1 MCSRTASGIW
11 KKRAKAE
18 LKIHIAD
25 PTGLCFGVRRAI
37 SKLEE
42 ELLRSE
48 TVFSLGSPIHNPQET
63 ERLSRMGLTVVESA
77 EEVPAGSVAF
87 IRAHG
92 VTPFQA
98 EILRRK
104 CRKVVDGTCPFV
116 KTAQKRAKDLSSEGY
131 FVVISGDRHHP
142 EVRGIMGYVEGEV
155 AVISSDE
162 DIPGNLKGRKC
173 GILSQTTQKV
183 GSFVA
188 LVSSFVKVSPE
199 IKVYNTICKA
209 TLARQDSVCRLAS
222 KVDGMIILGGRNS
235 ANTKKLAEISMD
247 VGVSTLWVEHAGEID
262 GGWLQNKEDIGIAA
276 GGSTPEWLIKE
287 LIQKLNMM

>member
-1 MCSRTASGIW
+1 M
-11 KKRAKAE
+11 
-18 LKIHIAD
+18 KIHIAD

-42 ELLRSE
+42 ELLRSG
-48 TVFSLGSPIHNPQET
+48 TVYSLGSPIHNPQET
-63 ERLSRMGLTVVESA
+63 HRLTGMGLVVVESA

-92 VTPFQA
+92 VTPLQA
-98 EILRRK
+98 DILMKK

-131 FVVISGDRHHP
+131 IVVISGDRHHP

-155 AVISSDE
+155 AVVSSE
-162 DIPGNLKGRKC
+162 EGIPDNLKGRRC

-183 GSFVA
+183 GSFAA
-188 LVSSFVKVSPE
+188 LVGSFIKVSPE

-247 VGVSTLWVEHAGEID
+247 VGVSTLWIEHAGEID
-262 GGWLQNKEDIGIAA
+262 RGWLQNRDDIGIAA
-276 GGSTPEWLIKE
+276 GGSTPDWLIKE

>member
-1 MCSRTASGIW
+1 
-11 KKRAKAE
+11 

-42 ELLRSE
+42 ELLRSG
-48 TVFSLGSPIHNPQET
+48 TVYSLGSPIHNPQET
-63 ERLSRMGLTVVESA
+63 HRLTGMGLVVVESA

-92 VTPFQA
+92 VTPLQA
-98 EILRRK
+98 DILMKK

-131 FVVISGDRHHP
+131 VVVISGDRHHP

-155 AVISSDE
+155 AVVSSE
-162 DIPGNLKGRKC
+162 EGIPDNLKGRRC

-188 LVSSFVKVSPE
+188 LVGSFIKVSPE

-247 VGVSTLWVEHAGEID
+247 VGVSTLWIEHAGEID
-262 GGWLQNKEDIGIAA
+262 RGWLQNRDDIGIAA
-276 GGSTPEWLIKE
+276 GGSTPDWLIKE